1 MNSLP
6 RHQLAA
12 MTLRVLVLLLLA
24 LSCSSAQD
32 FNYSSSALE
41 DDGLLARAMPAI
53 AERSRW
59 LDHPAY
65 GGCLTPD
72 AGRLRRA
79 VRPPPRWC
87 TQRSRHAPGHL
98 VRDPTPGQQC
108 SRRSHRG
115 TRTRWP
121 EIGRAH
127 V

>member
-12 MTLRVLVLLLLA
+12 MTLRVLVRWLLA

-41 DDGLLARAMPAI
+41 DDGLLARAMAAI

-65 GGCLTPD
+65 GGGLSP
-72 AGRLRRA
+72 AARRP
-79 VRPPPRWC
+79 RPTRRTPPPGGSAASPR
-87 TQRSRHAPGHL
+87 RPSPL
-98 VRDPTPGQQC
+98 V
-108 SRRSHRG
+108 
-115 TRTRWP
+115 
-121 EIGRAH
+121 
-127 V
+127 